1 MRVNNECDD
10 HSFIIISLTIA
21 GYYESAFDKK
31 LPDECRCS
39 LSGCE
44 FDYSS
49 NTYRLQ
55 VQISDIS
62 VIRINSGH
70 HQAVLNAKT
79 LDFATHYLVVK
90 LDYGEGIPKLCS
102 IR

>member
-1 MRVNNECDD
+1 MKGQVEYFDD
-10 HSFIIISLTIA
+10 QSYNGSLLIIV

-55 VQISDIS
+55 VQ
-62 VIRINSGH
+62 N
-70 HQAVLNAKT
+70 QLET
-79 LDFATHYLVVK
+79 L
-90 LDYGEGIPKLCS
+90 
-102 IR
+102 R

>member
-1 MRVNNECDD
+1 MRGEVDYDD
-10 HSFIIISLTIA
+10 DYDDSLLIIA
-21 GYYESAFDKK
+21 GYYETAFDQK

-55 VQISDIS
+55 VQELNFNKIN
-62 VIRINSGH
+62 IR
-70 HQAVLNAKT
+70 VLI
-79 LDFATHYLVVK
+79 H
-90 LDYGEGIPKLCS
+90 
-102 IR
+102 